1 MILIY
6 FSNDLHV
13 FLMFHDA
20 LNNLAQRFNNNKSFF
35 RFLFYTM
42 INEISEKSHFSSVI
56 CDSNDNKLHIAFSSS
71 YDDCSDFYF
80 QLLSSVIYTC
90 INILCLL
97 HSTLREE
104 VKNRCSWV
112 IPDKRRISLFVF
124 IFENFPL
131 WKFLE
136 VETINYSSPI
146 FFYKFRKFY
155 SLHFS
160 SFAFNQISYL
170 YCF

>member
-42 INEISEKSHFSSVI
+42 MNEISEKSYFSSVI

-90 INILCLL
+90 INILCYYIQ
-97 HSTLREE
+97 HYEKRLRTDVLEWFRIKEE
-104 VKNRCSWV
+104 FHC
-112 IPDKRRISLFVF
+112 LFLF
-124 IFENFPL
+124 SKIFHFENF
-131 WKFLE
+131 WK
-136 VETINYSSPI
+136 
-146 FFYKFRKFY
+146 
-155 SLHFS
+155 
-160 SFAFNQISYL
+160 
-170 YCF
+170 

>member
-1 MILIY
+1 
-6 FSNDLHV
+6 
-13 FLMFHDA
+13 MFHDA

-90 INILCLL
+90 INILCYYIQ
-97 HSTLREE
+97 HYEKRLRID
-104 VKNRCSWV
+104 V
-112 IPDKRRISLFVF
+112 
-124 IFENFPL
+124 
-131 WKFLE
+131 LE
-136 VETINYSSPI
+136 
-146 FFYKFRKFY
+146 
-155 SLHFS
+155 
-160 SFAFNQISYL
+160 
-170 YCF
+170 

>member
-112 IPDKRRISLFVF
+112 IRIKEEFHCLFLF
-124 IFENFPL
+124 SKIFHFENF
-131 WKFLE
+131 WK
-136 VETINYSSPI
+136 
-146 FFYKFRKFY
+146 
-155 SLHFS
+155 
-160 SFAFNQISYL
+160 
-170 YCF
+170 